1 VMMQNR
7 STMWRC
13 SPPQVSH
20 VHTTGCP
27 ISGSPTGGTA
37 SVSQTASPPHPVQRK
52 RKSGGMGLDRGD
64 SDCAPGLPPVI
75 RRVPRLSLCRG
86 TSRLPVY
93 PCPCR
98 GVKVVLDVVRVRARA
113 PATSGDRRADK
124 GDRPTHASG
133 FRGFTDAVGP
143 SENAT
148 RTNILAKFPPIF
160 RCKGPGKP
168 LVYNVNQPPRFG
180 NLRTRT
186 VLRGDQATRT

>member
-1 VMMQNR
+1 
-7 STMWRC
+7 MWRC

-27 ISGSPTGGTA
+27 ISGIPTGGTA
-37 SVSQTASPPHPVQRK
+37 SVSQTASPPHPVQRT

-64 SDCAPGLPPVI
+64 SDCASGLPPVI

-98 GVKVVLDVVRVRARA
+98 DVKVVLDVVRVCTRA

-124 GDRPTHASG
+124 GDRPSHASG
-133 FRGFTDAVGP
+133 FRGLTMPSARPKTRRGP
-143 SENAT
+143 RFSRNS
-148 RTNILAKFPPIF
+148 PPIF

-168 LVYNVNQPPRFG
+168 LV
-180 NLRTRT
+180 
-186 VLRGDQATRT
+186 